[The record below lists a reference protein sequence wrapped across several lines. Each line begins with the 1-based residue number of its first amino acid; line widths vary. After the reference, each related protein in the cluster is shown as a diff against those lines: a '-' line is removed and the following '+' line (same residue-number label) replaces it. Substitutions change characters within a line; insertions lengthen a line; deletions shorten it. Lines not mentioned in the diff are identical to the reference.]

1 MKYTKLSRQVIIEP
15 DETGGYVVSCP
26 SLPGCH
32 SQGETIDE
40 ALANI
45 REAIELYLEV
55 IGRGRSA
62 HPAGRSGSSAG
73 SGMSKLPVISG
84 ECLKSW
90 SYELH
95 HVRGIMRILLT
106 IQLAAGRVRR

>member
-1 MKYTKLSRQVIIEP
+1 MKYAKLSRQVIIEP

-55 IGRGRSA
+55 LEEDGQPIPPDDLDR
-62 HPAGRSGSSAG
+62 
-73 SGMSKLPVISG
+73 LLVVI
-84 ECLKSW
+84 
-90 SYELH
+90 
-95 HVRGIMRILLT
+95 
-106 IQLAAGRVRR
+106 

>member
-55 IGRGRSA
+55 LEEDGQPIPPDDLDR
-62 HPAGRSGSSAG
+62 
-73 SGMSKLPVISG
+73 
-84 ECLKSW
+84 
-90 SYELH
+90 
-95 HVRGIMRILLT
+95 LL
-106 IQLAAGRVRR
+106 VVV